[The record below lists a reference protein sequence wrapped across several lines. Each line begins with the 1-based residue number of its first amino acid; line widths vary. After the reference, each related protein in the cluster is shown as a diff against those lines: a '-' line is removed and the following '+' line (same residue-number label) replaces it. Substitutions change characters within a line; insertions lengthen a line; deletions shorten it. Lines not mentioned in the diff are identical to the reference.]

1 MAVTTT
7 SAGTGPITQTT
18 TKTPGDIL
26 MEQLLTSVVGPTANS
41 LLDVSATS
49 SKTGTETKDSSTSTA
64 AQAKIDQQIA
74 ALEASLASGNT
85 QYQDLINNIMTNA
98 AQVFNPTQ
106 ARSRQSGAYNSTTL
120 EMLSNDAKAK
130 ATAQSA
136 EAVLADKKA
145 KQLALVDLIKANATT
160 NATDKV
166 TYDTE
171 ANVEGNKIGKG
182 AGAVAGIGSAA
193 LIAKSLLGSEAGKSM
208 TKTGLKALRKILDLS
223 GDSSSLPAN
232 WFDDL
237 SNVIGSEGDISAAYD
252 KAISDIFGDV
262 TETGFPEGWFD
273 DAAMEV
279 FGSTDA
285 VTNWLSSGNA
295 GAGYTAAITN
305 ALDGEWGGNDTGSTV
320 GSVLGS
326 YFGPIGTAVGS
337 WLGGAVGESALD
349 GTESYLANSGAGLL
363 TGDADLSDV
372 IESGFGLTDIFET
385 DYNVVT
391 DAVDAVGGALSTVGG
406 WFDDIGGGCFITTA
420 VMKAQLDEFSDDCR
434 ELTLLRRVRDEY
446 IANLPNGPEML
457 AAYREF
463 APVYVER
470 ISKRPDAET
479 VWKLLY
485 DEYILEAVKH
495 AEAGHFRKAY
505 LVYLLMLES
514 VQQSSFG
521 GV

>member
-18 TKTPGDIL
+18 KTPGDIL
-26 MEQLLTSVVGPTANS
+26 MEQLLTSVTGPAVNS
-41 LLDVSATS
+41 LLDISATS
-49 SKTGTETKDSSTSTA
+49 SKTGTDTKDSSTSTA

-74 ALEASLASGNT
+74 ALEASLATGNT

-98 AQVFNPTQ
+98 AQEFNPTQ

-130 ATAQSA
+130 ATAKSA

-145 KQLALVDLIKANATT
+145 KQLALIDLIKANATT

-171 ANVEGNKIGKG
+171 TEAQANRIGGG
-182 AGAVAGIGSAA
+182 AGTTAAIGGAA
-193 LIAKSLLGSEAGKSM
+193 LLAKQLLGTPAGQDLS
-208 TKTGLKALRKILDLS
+208 KTGINALKKIFDLS
-223 GDSSSLPAN
+223 GNSSGLPAN

-237 SNVIGSEGDISAAYD
+237 SGAVGTESM
-252 KAISDIFGDV
+252 SDILGALGTQEV
-262 TETGFPEGWFD
+262 EQQ
-273 DAAMEV
+273 AMEDALLQV
-279 FGSTDA
+279 FGTQEAASS
-285 VTNWLSSGNA
+285 WLSSGNA
-295 GAGYTAAITN
+295 YAGYTAAITN

-326 YFGPIGTAVGS
+326 YFGPIGTAVGG
-337 WLGGAVGESALD
+337 WLGSAVGESALD

-372 IESGFGLTDIFET
+372 IESGFGLADIFET

-446 IANLPNGPEML
+446 IAHLPNGPEML

-463 APVYVER
+463 APVYVEL

>member
-18 TKTPGDIL
+18 KTPGDIL
-26 MEQLLTSVVGPTANS
+26 MEQLLTSVTGPAVNS
-41 LLDVSATS
+41 LLDISATS
-49 SKTGTETKDSSTSTA
+49 SKTGTETTDSSTSTA

-74 ALEASLASGNT
+74 ALEASLATGNT

-106 ARSRQSGAYNSTTL
+106 ARSRQSGAYSSTTL

-171 ANVEGNKIGKG
+171 TEAQANRIGGG
-182 AGAVAGIGSAA
+182 AGTTAAIGGAA
-193 LIAKSLLGSEAGKSM
+193 LLAQQLLGTSAGKDLTS
-208 TKTGLKALRKILDLS
+208 TGINALKKIFDLS
-223 GDSSSLPAN
+223 GNSTGLPAN

-237 SNVIGSEGDISAAYD
+237 SGAVGTESVDDILAALGTQE
-252 KAISDIFGDV
+252 ASQQ
-262 TETGFPEGWFD
+262 
-273 DAAMEV
+273 AMEDAMLKV
-279 FGSTDA
+279 FGSGDA
-285 VTNWLSSGNA
+285 ASNWLSSSGVTSSLLNSGSALA
-295 GAGYTAAITN
+295 GGFSALTN
-305 ALDGEWGGNDTGSTV
+305 IADGKWGWKDTGSTAGAAIGTV
-320 GSVLGS
+320 FG
-326 YFGPIGTAVGS
+326 GPIGGAIGSTIGGAIGGPVGDIVEGVGGFVGDVGS
-337 WLGGAVGESALD
+337 DILEGA
-349 GTESYLANSGAGLL
+349 
-363 TGDADLSDV
+363 
-372 IESGFGLTDIFET
+372 FGW
-385 DYNVVT
+385 
-391 DAVDAVGGALSTVGG
+391 VD
-406 WFDDIGGGCFITTA
+406 DGCFITTA
-420 VMKAQLDEFSDDCR
+420 VMKAQLEEFSDNCR
-434 ELTLLRRVRDEY
+434 ELTMLRRVRDEY
-446 IANLPNGPEML
+446 IAHLPNGPEML
-457 AAYREF
+457 AVYREF

>member
-18 TKTPGDIL
+18 KTPGDIL
-26 MEQLLTSVVGPTANS
+26 MEQLLTSVTGPAVNS
-41 LLDVSATS
+41 LLDISATS
-49 SKTGTETKDSSTSTA
+49 SKTGTETTDSSTSTA

-106 ARSRQSGAYNSTTL
+106 ARSRQSGAYSSTTL

-145 KQLALVDLIKANATT
+145 KQLALVDLIKTNATT

-171 ANVEGNKIGKG
+171 TEAQANRIGGG
-182 AGAVAGIGSAA
+182 AGTTAAIGGAA
-193 LIAKSLLGSEAGKSM
+193 LLAQQLLGTPAGKDLTS
-208 TKTGLKALRKILDLS
+208 TGINALKKIFDLS
-223 GDSSSLPAN
+223 GNSTGLPAN

-237 SNVIGSEGDISAAYD
+237 SGAVGTESVDDILAALGTQE
-252 KAISDIFGDV
+252 ASQQ
-262 TETGFPEGWFD
+262 
-273 DAAMEV
+273 AMEDAMLNV
-279 FGSTDA
+279 FGSGDA
-285 VTNWLSSGNA
+285 ASSWLSSSGVTSSLLNSGSALA
-295 GAGYTAAITN
+295 GGFSALTN
-305 ALDGEWGGNDTGSTV
+305 LADGEWGWKDTGSTAGAAIGTV
-320 GSVLGS
+320 FG
-326 YFGPIGTAVGS
+326 GPIGGAIGSTIGGAIGGPVGDIVEGVGGFVGDVGS
-337 WLGGAVGESALD
+337 DILEGA
-349 GTESYLANSGAGLL
+349 
-363 TGDADLSDV
+363 
-372 IESGFGLTDIFET
+372 FGW
-385 DYNVVT
+385 
-391 DAVDAVGGALSTVGG
+391 VD
-406 WFDDIGGGCFITTA
+406 DGCFITTA
-420 VMKAQLDEFSDDCR
+420 VMKAQLEEFSDDCR

-446 IANLPNGPEML
+446 IAHLPNGPEML

-479 VWKLLY
+479 VWKILY

-495 AEAGHFRKAY
+495 AEAGHFHKAY

>member
-18 TKTPGDIL
+18 KTPGDIL
-26 MEQLLTSVVGPTANS
+26 MEQLLTSVTGPAVNS
-41 LLDVSATS
+41 LLDISATS

-74 ALEASLASGNT
+74 ALEASLATGNT

-106 ARSRQSGAYNSTTL
+106 ARSRQSGAYSSTTL

-145 KQLALVDLIKANATT
+145 KQLALIDLIKTNATT

-171 ANVEGNKIGKG
+171 TEAQANRIGGG
-182 AGAVAGIGSAA
+182 AGTTAAIGGAA
-193 LIAKSLLGSEAGKSM
+193 LLAQQLLGTPAGKDLTS
-208 TKTGLKALRKILDLS
+208 TGISALKKIFDLS
-223 GDSSSLPAN
+223 GTSTGLPAN

-237 SNVIGSEGDISAAYD
+237 SGAVGTESVDDILAALGTQE
-252 KAISDIFGDV
+252 ASQQ
-262 TETGFPEGWFD
+262 
-273 DAAMEV
+273 AMEDAMLNV
-279 FGSTDA
+279 FGSGDA
-285 VTNWLSSGNA
+285 ASSWLSSSGVTSSLLNSGSALA
-295 GAGYTAAITN
+295 GGFSALTN
-305 ALDGEWGGNDTGSTV
+305 IADGKWGWKDTGSTAGAV
-320 GSVLGS
+320 IGTVFG
-326 YFGPIGTAVGS
+326 GPIGGAIGSTIGGAIGGPVGDIVEGVGGFVGDVGS
-337 WLGGAVGESALD
+337 DILEGA
-349 GTESYLANSGAGLL
+349 
-363 TGDADLSDV
+363 
-372 IESGFGLTDIFET
+372 FGW
-385 DYNVVT
+385 
-391 DAVDAVGGALSTVGG
+391 VD
-406 WFDDIGGGCFITTA
+406 DGCFITTA
-420 VMKAQLDEFSDDCR
+420 VMKAKLEEFSDNCR
-434 ELTLLRRVRDEY
+434 ELTMLRRVRDEY
-446 IANLPNGPEML
+446 IAHLPNGPEML

-463 APVYVER
+463 APVYVEL

>member
-18 TKTPGDIL
+18 KTPGDIL
-26 MEQLLTSVVGPTANS
+26 MEQLLTSVTGPAVNS
-41 LLDVSATS
+41 LLDISATS
-49 SKTGTETKDSSTSTA
+49 SKTGTETTDSSTSTA

-106 ARSRQSGAYNSTTL
+106 ARSRQSGAYSSTTL

-171 ANVEGNKIGKG
+171 TEAEANRVGGG
-182 AGAVAGIGSAA
+182 AGTTAAIGGAA
-193 LIAKSLLGSEAGKSM
+193 LLAQQLLGTTAGKDLTS
-208 TKTGLKALRKILDLS
+208 TGINALKKIFDLS
-223 GDSSSLPAN
+223 GNSTGLPDN
-232 WFDDL
+232 WFEDMSGVVGESVDDIL
-237 SNVIGSEGDISAAYD
+237 AALGTQE
-252 KAISDIFGDV
+252 ASQQ
-262 TETGFPEGWFD
+262 
-273 DAAMEV
+273 AMEDAMLNV
-279 FGSTDA
+279 FGSGDAASNWLTNSGVTTDL
-285 VTNWLSSGNA
+285 LSSGAASASGFSALANA
-295 GAGYTAAITN
+295 A
-305 ALDGEWGGNDTGSTV
+305 DGKWGWSDTGSTIGSAIGTTIGGPV
-320 GSVLGS
+320 GGFIGSTLGSVGGE
-326 YFGPIGTAVGS
+326 FIGDAVES
-337 WLGGAVGESALD
+337 VGGAVSDIVE
-349 GTESYLANSGAGLL
+349 GA
-363 TGDADLSDV
+363 
-372 IESGFGLTDIFET
+372 FGW
-385 DYNVVT
+385 
-391 DAVDAVGGALSTVGG
+391 VD
-406 WFDDIGGGCFITTA
+406 DGCFITTA
-420 VMKAQLDEFSDDCR
+420 VMKAQLEEFSDNCR
-434 ELTLLRRVRDEY
+434 ELTMLRRVRDEY
-446 IANLPNGPEML
+446 ITHLPNGPEML

-479 VWKLLY
+479 AWKILY

>member
-18 TKTPGDIL
+18 KTPGDIL
-26 MEQLLTSVVGPTANS
+26 MEQLLTSVTGPAVNS
-41 LLDVSATS
+41 LLDISATS

-74 ALEASLASGNT
+74 ALEASLATGNT

-106 ARSRQSGAYNSTTL
+106 ARSRQSGAYSSTTL

-145 KQLALVDLIKANATT
+145 KQLALIDLIKTNATT

-171 ANVEGNKIGKG
+171 TEAQANRIGGG
-182 AGAVAGIGSAA
+182 AGTTAAIGGAA
-193 LIAKSLLGSEAGKSM
+193 LLAQQLLGTPAGKDLTS
-208 TKTGLKALRKILDLS
+208 TGISALKKIFDLS
-223 GDSSSLPAN
+223 GTSTGLPAN

-237 SNVIGSEGDISAAYD
+237 SGAVGTESVDDILAALGTQE
-252 KAISDIFGDV
+252 ASQQ
-262 TETGFPEGWFD
+262 
-273 DAAMEV
+273 AMEDAMLNV
-279 FGSTDA
+279 FGSGDA
-285 VTNWLSSGNA
+285 ASSWLSSSGVTSSLLNSGSALA
-295 GAGYTAAITN
+295 GGFSALTN
-305 ALDGEWGGNDTGSTV
+305 IADGKWGWKDTGSTAGAV
-320 GSVLGS
+320 IGTVFG
-326 YFGPIGTAVGS
+326 GPIGGAIGSTIGGAIGGPVGDIVEGVGGFVGDVGS
-337 WLGGAVGESALD
+337 DILEGA
-349 GTESYLANSGAGLL
+349 
-363 TGDADLSDV
+363 
-372 IESGFGLTDIFET
+372 FGW
-385 DYNVVT
+385 
-391 DAVDAVGGALSTVGG
+391 VD
-406 WFDDIGGGCFITTA
+406 DGCFITTA
-420 VMKAQLDEFSDDCR
+420 VMKAQLDEFSDNCR
-434 ELTLLRRVRDEY
+434 ELTMLRRVRDEY
-446 IANLPNGPEML
+446 IAHLPNGPEML

-463 APVYVER
+463 APVYVEL

>member
-18 TKTPGDIL
+18 KTPGDIL
-26 MEQLLTSVVGPTANS
+26 MEQLLTSVTGPAVNS
-41 LLDVSATS
+41 LLDISATS

-98 AQVFNPTQ
+98 AQEFNPTQ
-106 ARSRQSGAYNSTTL
+106 AHSRQSGAYNSTTL

-130 ATAQSA
+130 ATAKSA
-136 EAVLADKKA
+136 EVVLADKKA

-160 NATDKV
+160 NATGKV

-171 ANVEGNKIGKG
+171 TEAQANRIGGG
-182 AGAVAGIGSAA
+182 AGTTAAIGGAA
-193 LIAKSLLGSEAGKSM
+193 LLAQQLLGTNAGKDLTS
-208 TKTGLKALRKILDLS
+208 TGVKALKKIFDLS
-223 GDSSSLPAN
+223 GNSTGLPDN

-237 SNVIGSEGDISAAYD
+237 SGAVGTESVDDILAALGTQE
-252 KAISDIFGDV
+252 ASQQ
-262 TETGFPEGWFD
+262 
-273 DAAMEV
+273 AMEDAMLKV
-279 FGSTDA
+279 FGSGDA
-285 VTNWLSSGNA
+285 ASNWLSSSGVTTDLLSSGATSASGFAALANA
-295 GAGYTAAITN
+295 A
-305 ALDGEWGGNDTGSTV
+305 DGKWGWSDTGSTIGAAIGTTIGGPFGGAI
-320 GSVLGS
+320 GSTLGS
-326 YFGPIGTAVGS
+326 IGGEYIGDAV
-337 WLGGAVGESALD
+337 E
-349 GTESYLANSGAGLL
+349 SGAAFLNMATSGL
-363 TGDADLSDV
+363 GDVWDSA
-372 IESGFGLTDIFET
+372 GDI
-385 DYNVVT
+385 
-391 DAVDAVGGALSTVGG
+391 VGGALKGIGDVGSDIWEGAFG
-406 WFDDIGGGCFITTA
+406 WIDDGCFITTA
-420 VMKAQLDEFSDDCR
+420 VMKAQLEEFTDNCR
-434 ELTLLRRVRDEY
+434 ELTMLRRVRDEY
-446 IANLPNGPEML
+446 IAHLPNGPEML

-479 VWKLLY
+479 VWNLLY